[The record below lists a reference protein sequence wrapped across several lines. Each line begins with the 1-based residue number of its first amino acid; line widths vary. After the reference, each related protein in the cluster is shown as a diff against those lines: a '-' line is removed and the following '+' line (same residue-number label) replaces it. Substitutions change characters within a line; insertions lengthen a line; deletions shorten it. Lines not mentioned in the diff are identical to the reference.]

1 MAKLSGIGWTKFE
14 IDDGGTTARD
24 LKNDIMS
31 ADISTPRAVIEVT
44 GLDKAAME
52 RILGLADATVSG
64 ECAFNTGANLAHAT
78 LRTVASGTVS
88 RTVSIEHASQTLTME
103 MLLTTYDLSRDNSGE
118 IKGKFELVLADG
130 TAPTWGP

>member
-1 MAKLSGIGWTKFE
+1 MTKISGIGWTKFE
-14 IDDGGTTARD
+14 IDDGGGVARD

-31 ADISTPRAVIEVT
+31 ADIATPRATLDVT

-64 ECAFNTGANLAHAT
+64 EVAFNPGANLAHAT

-88 RTVSIEHASQTLTME
+88 RTVSIEHSSQTLPME

-118 IKGKFELVLADG
+118 LKGKYELVLSDG